1 MNVPFNPLNSI
12 FQPHKEKG
20 GLTETKV
27 INTLNINHQPIYLS
41 RQPMDDPRCK

>member
-1 MNVPFNPLNSI
+1 MNVSFNPLNFI

-20 GLTETKV
+20 GLIEKEV

-41 RQPMDDPRCK
+41 R